1 MVCSDG
7 ASDGLP
13 LTVENLLDV
22 RLDLAMIG
30 RSESNEGCLGILMVY
45 SWGFEC
51 ELFD

>member
-22 RLDLAMIG
+22 RFCAGLDDSGEAIQHAEVEKGKRNLQI
-30 RSESNEGCLGILMVY
+30 
-45 SWGFEC
+45 WQ
-51 ELFD
+51 